1 MQLDHDQQEKLSNTF
16 FNINLNEK
24 SMNKATIDTPR
35 AAFIATY
42 PPRKCG
48 IATFTHDLVS
58 NLMNHDG
65 EEISREKH
73 FHVVALKDNS
83 KTYNF
88 PPEVSFEI
96 RDHYPEDY
104 LEAAEFLNL
113 SAVDIVSLQHEY
125 GIFGGNDGNHIL
137 HLLNHL
143 KKPVV
148 TTLHTVLDKPSQG
161 QKETLDAI
169 LSLSTYVVV
178 ITKKASKILK
188 EVHDISSS
196 KIAVIPHGTPDVPFL
211 DSSYYKNNFQA
222 DDRRVLLTF
231 GLLSANKGIEYVV
244 EALPRVVKKYP
255 DVLYFVLGATHPNVK
270 QHEGERYRISIENR
284 VKELGLQKNVVF
296 HNRFVS
302 QEKLIQFLV
311 ATDIYITPYLS
322 KEQISSGT
330 LAYALAAGKAIIST
344 PYWYAEDLLGKD
356 RGMLVPFADPKAIGD
371 SILELLSNSSK
382 RNLMRRKAYKLG
394 RQMIWSKVANRYNDL
409 FEEAISVY
417 AKKKIKTYPDKRT
430 TGALSLPKVNLD
442 YLIRLTDDTGIF
454 QHALYKTPNRFDGYT
469 TDDCSRALIVSV
481 MNYKLFQ
488 ESKAIDLIHTYLSF
502 LHYAIDPKT
511 NRVRNY
517 MSYARNWLD
526 EVGSDDC
533 HGRTIWSLGFTIWHS
548 YDDAIQSLA
557 NHLFKQAIEPALNIL
572 SPRAIAY
579 NILGCVYYLKRFS
592 RDTEINN
599 IVTVLGQRL
608 SQKYADTRT
617 DDWRWFEDILTYANA
632 RMSHALLAVGHYL
645 NDETMISQG
654 LESLEWLLQVQTV
667 KKTGHLSF
675 IGNAGWYKKG
685 GKKAKFDQQ
694 PVDAL
699 CLLEA
704 CCQAYQITG
713 DELWRSKVDT
723 IFAWF
728 LGKNDRNEC
737 LYDFKT
743 GGCFDGLQRWG
754 LNQNQGSESTIS
766 WLAALHIMYNITHKV
781 PTIKPNS
788 EEG

>member
-1 MQLDHDQQEKLSNTF
+1 
-16 FNINLNEK
+16 
-24 SMNKATIDTPR
+24 MNKTTIDTPR
-35 AAFIATY
+35 SAFISTY

-48 IATFTHDLVS
+48 IATFTHDLLT
-58 NLMNHDG
+58 NLMSQGG
-65 EEISREKH
+65 EDVPREKH
-73 FHVVALKDNS
+73 FHVVAMKDNS
-83 KTYNF
+83 KTYDF

-104 LEAAEFLNL
+104 LEAAEFINL
-113 SAVDIVSLQHEY
+113 SAIDIVSLQHEY

-137 HLLNHL
+137 HLLSDL

-178 ITKKASKILK
+178 ITQKASKLLK
-188 EVHDISSS
+188 QVHGIPSS
-196 KIAVIPHGTPDVPFL
+196 KITVIPHGTPDVPFL

-222 DDRRVLLTF
+222 DGRLVLLTF

-244 EALPRVVKKYP
+244 EALPQVVKKHP
-255 DVLYFVLGATHPNVK
+255 DVLYFILGATHPNVK

-284 VKELGLQKNVVF
+284 VKELGLQKHVVF

-302 QEKLIQFLV
+302 LEKLIQFLV
-311 ATDIYITPYLS
+311 AADIYITPYLS

-356 RGMLVPFADPKAIGD
+356 RGMLVPFEDPKAISE
-371 SILELLSNSSK
+371 SILELLSNPTK
-382 RNLMRRKAYKLG
+382 RNTMRRKAYQLG

-409 FEEAISVY
+409 FEQAISEY
-417 AKKKIKTYPDKRT
+417 ARKKITAFPDKRT
-430 TGALSLPKVNLD
+430 AEALSLPDVKLD
-442 YLIRLTDDTGIF
+442 YLLRLTDDTGVF
-454 QHALYKTPNRFDGYT
+454 QHALYRTPNRYDGYT
-469 TDDCSRALIVSV
+469 TDDCTRALIVAV
-481 MNYKLFQ
+481 MNHKLFQ

-502 LHYAIDPKT
+502 LHYAIDPEKK
-511 NRVRNY
+511 RVRNCL
-517 MSYARNWLD
+517 SYNRTWLD
-526 EVGSDDC
+526 DAGSEDS
-533 HGRTIWSLGFTIWHS
+533 HGRTIWSLGYTIWQAP
-548 YDDAIQSLA
+548 DDAVQSLA
-557 NHLFKQAIEPALNIL
+557 NHLFKHAIVPVLNIL

-579 NILGCVYYLKRFS
+579 NILGCIYYLKRFS

-599 IVTVLGQRL
+599 IVTGLGQRL

-617 DDWRWFEDILTYANA
+617 DEWRWFEDILTYSNA
-632 RMSHALLAVGHYL
+632 RMPQALLAVGQYL
-645 NDETMISQG
+645 NNETMISQG
-654 LESLEWLLQVQTV
+654 LESLEWLLQIQTI
-667 KKTGHLSF
+667 KKTGHISL
-675 IGNAGWYKKG
+675 IGNSAWYKKG
-685 GKKAKFDQQ
+685 GKKSKYDQQ

-704 CCQAYQITG
+704 CYQAYQVTG
-713 DELWRSKVDT
+713 DESWRSKVDT
-723 IFAWF
+723 VFAWF

-754 LNQNQGSESTIS
+754 LNQNQGGESTIS
-766 WLAALHIMYNITHKV
+766 WLVALHIMYQITHQIPV
-781 PTIKPNS
+781 IKTDKA
-788 EEG
+788 EK